1 MKFPEIPLPA
11 LAAAAALLA
20 AGCIDLSSTSAAANP
35 YAWRPQLPVTATID
49 ELATGTRP
57 LRSDD
62 HVTVTLHATA
72 LDGSQRHED
81 IVDGAGYI
89 TLPLINDVRVGGLT
103 TSEAEKLILETY
115 QNGGFYN
122 KIAVTVVCK
131 DMIQEQ
137 TYSVTGETAKR
148 GLFPYRE
155 GMTLLEAVIQAGD
168 LSRFANGTVILTRN
182 GVSTTYDLDRIKRGK
197 DENPLIRPR
206 DVIEAKAKFL

>member
-1 MKFPEIPLPA
+1 MKSPNTIPSVLV
-11 LAAAAALLA
+11 LAAAFLA
-20 AGCIDLSSTSAAANP
+20 GGCAEPSAQSNP
-35 YAWRPQLPVTATID
+35 YAWRPQLPVAATLD
-49 ELATGTRP
+49 DLATGTRP

-62 HVTVTLHATA
+62 HVTVTLHAMA
-72 LDGSQRHED
+72 LDGAQRHED

-103 TSEAEKLILETY
+103 TSEAEKVIADTY
-115 QNGGFYN
+115 MKNGIYN

-137 TYSVTGETAKR
+137 TYSVTGETSKR
-148 GLFPYRE
+148 GLFPYKE

-168 LSRFANGTVILTRN
+168 LTRFANGTVILTRN
-182 GVSTTYDLDRIKRGK
+182 GVSATYDLDRIRRGK
-197 DENPLIRPR
+197 DENPPIRPR

>member
-1 MKFPEIPLPA
+1 MKHLPKLPLPA
-11 LAAAAALLA
+11 LAAAAALLSGC
-20 AGCIDLSSTSAAANP
+20 AGFGSSPAQSNP

-62 HVTVTLHATA
+62 HVTVTLHASA
-72 LDGSQRHED
+72 LDGTQRHED

-103 TSEAEKLILETY
+103 TSEAEKLIRETY

-137 TYSVTGETAKR
+137 TYSVTGETSKR
-148 GLFPYRE
+148 GLFPYKE

-182 GVSTTYDLDRIKRGK
+182 GVSTSYDLDRIKRGK

>member
-20 AGCIDLSSTSAAANP
+20 AGCIDLASTSAAANP
-35 YAWRPQLPVTATID
+35 YAWRPQLPVSATLD
-49 ELATGTRP
+49 DLATGTRP

-62 HVTVTLHATA
+62 HVTVTLHAMA
-72 LDGSQRHED
+72 LDGPQRHED

-103 TSEAEKLILETY
+103 TSEAEKVIADTDMR
-115 QNGGFYN
+115 NGIYN

-137 TYSVTGETAKR
+137 TYSVTGETTKR
-148 GLFPYRE
+148 GLFPYKE

-168 LSRFANGTVILTRN
+168 LTKFANGTVVLTRN

-197 DENPLIRPR
+197 EPDPPVRPR
-206 DVIEAKAKFL
+206 DIIEAKPKWM

>member
-1 MKFPEIPLPA
+1 MKHRSKLTLPA
-11 LAAAAALLA
+11 LAATAALLS
-20 AGCIDLSSTSAAANP
+20 GCTGFGSSAAQSNP

-62 HVTVTLHATA
+62 HVIVTLHATA

-131 DMIQEQ
+131 GMIQEK

-148 GLFPYRE
+148 GLFPYKE

-182 GVSTTYDLDRIKRGK
+182 GVSTSYDLDRIKRGK

>member
-1 MKFPEIPLPA
+1 MKLPEIPLPA
-11 LAAAAALLA
+11 LAAAAVLLA
-20 AGCIDLSSTSAAANP
+20 AGCIDLSSTSAGANP
-35 YAWRPQLPVTATID
+35 YAWRPQLPVSATID

-62 HVTVTLHATA
+62 HVIVTLHATA
-72 LDGSQRHED
+72 LDGAQRHED

-103 TSEAEKLILETY
+103 TSEAEKLIRETY

>member
-1 MKFPEIPLPA
+1 MKPPKPFVPA
-11 LAAAAALLA
+11 LAAALLC
-20 AGCIDLSSTSAAANP
+20 AGCTGLFPTATEQSNP

-62 HVTVTLHATA
+62 HVSVTLLATA
-72 LDGSQRHED
+72 LDGAQRHED

-103 TSEAEKLILETY
+103 TSEAEKLIRETY

-131 DMIQEQ
+131 DMIQAQ

-148 GLFPYRE
+148 GLFPYKE

-168 LSRFANGTVILTRN
+168 LGRFANGTVILTRN
-182 GVSTTYDLDRIKRGK
+182 GVSTSYDLDRIKRGK

>member
-1 MKFPEIPLPA
+1 MKIPNALPA
-11 LAAAAALLA
+11 LAAAAALVC
-20 AGCIDLSSTSAAANP
+20 AGCADLFSAPAPSSP

-62 HVTVTLHATA
+62 RVTVTLHATA
-72 LDGSQRHED
+72 LDGAQRHED

-103 TSEAEKLILETY
+103 TSDAEKVIADAYLK
-115 QNGGFYN
+115 GGIYN
-122 KIAVTVVCK
+122 KIAVTVVCQ

-137 TYSVTGETAKR
+137 TYSVTGETNKK
-148 GLFPYRE
+148 GFFPWRE

-168 LSRFANGTVILTRN
+168 LTKFSNGVVILTRN
-182 GVSTTYDLDRIKRGK
+182 GVSTSYDLEKIKRGK
-197 DENPLIRPR
+197 QENPLVRPR
-206 DVIEAKAKFL
+206 DIIEAKAKWL